1 MKNQAENLL
10 GEQLKEKQK
19 TLLDG
24 NLLEKYLEH
33 RYERI
38 KSK

>member
-1 MKNQAENLL
+1 MKNQVKNLL

-19 TLLDG
+19 LLLDG

-33 RYERI
+33 RI
-38 KSK
+38 